1 MAIKVTDK
9 SRHDMGTI
17 SPLPSIYSYLPKIS
31 CAHVWQNCAHARN
44 HHPYNFALCRSLVR
58 GHCLRVN
65 VKRDPTVCVPQ
76 KLLHG
81 FDVLSVCL
89 QQRAEGVA
97 KGMPTN
103 VLGDTSLLCDRLD
116 VPLHEI
122 VWPIGLAFAPTPEI
136 VEALRA
142 KGAGPLTLE
151 AIEVLSPKGSHGATA
166 NRKEPP
172 STMQLGPGI
181 ITTVAGNGTCSSP
194 RNQYGVCPDS
204 SPSGDGGT
212 ATSVQ
217 LNSPGGVA
225 VDGSDNLYITDVR
238 HNVIRKVNRHGIIT
252 TIAGNG
258 TCGYSG
264 DHGPATSA
272 QLDLRMGGGIAADAL
287 GNIYFGDAFQ
297 NVVRKV
303 SVGGIITTV
312 AGNGTSGYS
321 GDNGSATSAQLN
333 YPQGVAIDTAGN
345 LYIND
350 STNQRIRKVSPIG
363 IITTVAGNGNPGY
376 SGDNGPAT
384 NAQVKNPKGIAV
396 DTLGNLFIGSEE
408 RIRKV
413 SRNGIITTVAGSGY
427 CAQIAGGNCVQG
439 GYFGDGGAATMA
451 QLNYPLGVAV
461 DTSGNIYIDDW
472 LNSRIRR
479 VSTQTSLN
487 SDVTA
492 ATIR

>member
-1 MAIKVTDK
+1 
-9 SRHDMGTI
+9 
-17 SPLPSIYSYLPKIS
+17 
-31 CAHVWQNCAHARN
+31 
-44 HHPYNFALCRSLVR
+44 
-58 GHCLRVN
+58 
-65 VKRDPTVCVPQ
+65 
-76 KLLHG
+76 
-81 FDVLSVCL
+81 
-89 QQRAEGVA
+89 
-97 KGMPTN
+97 MPTN
-103 VLGDTSLLCDRLD
+103 VLGDTGLLCDRLD